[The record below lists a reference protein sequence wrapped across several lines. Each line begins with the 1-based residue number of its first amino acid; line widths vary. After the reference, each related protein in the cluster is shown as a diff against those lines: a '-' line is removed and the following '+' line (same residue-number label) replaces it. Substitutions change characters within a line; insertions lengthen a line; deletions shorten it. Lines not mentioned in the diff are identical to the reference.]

1 MINDREKIRNEERV
15 IVMTKNKS
23 NVEVKRINANIPIK
37 LANRVEEYANEN
49 MLNLT
54 SAYITLL
61 NQALN
66 HFEMMKAMPM
76 YSQLLQNPN
85 FASAI
90 QSTSNVNNEE
100 LIRMNDFLSKLT
112 PEQMTKMIDNIENK
126 D

>member
-1 MINDREKIRNEERV
+1 
-15 IVMTKNKS
+15 MTKNKS
-23 NVEVKRINANIPIK
+23 NAEVKRINANIPIK

>member
-66 HFEMMKAMPM
+66 HFEMMKSMPM

-112 PEQMTKMIDNIENK
+112 PEQMSKMIDNIENK

>member
-100 LIRMNDFLSKLT
+100 LIRINDFLSKLT
-112 PEQMTKMIDNIENK
+112 PEQMSKMIDNIENK

>member
-15 IVMTKNKS
+15 VVMTKNKS

-66 HFEMMKAMPM
+66 HFEMMKSMPM

-112 PEQMTKMIDNIENK
+112 PEQMSKMIDNIENK

>member
-1 MINDREKIRNEERV
+1 MINVKEKIRNEERV

-112 PEQMTKMIDNIENK
+112 PEQMSKMIDNIENK

>member
-1 MINDREKIRNEERV
+1 MINDREKKRNEERV

>member
-1 MINDREKIRNEERV
+1 MINDIEKIRNEERV

-37 LANRVEEYANEN
+37 LANRVEEYSNEN

-85 FASAI
+85 FSSAI

-112 PEQMTKMIDNIENK
+112 PEQMSKMIDNIENK